1 MDESGSGQ
9 SHSAVNLHPRKTDHL
24 KAPWKPGESG
34 NPAGRPLGSRNK
46 LSESVIQDIA
56 ADWAVGGAET
66 IARVRMTDPATNFRV
81 VASILPKDVL
91 VNVQQQTPG
100 NLEPDEWRVLVDL
113 VRLIKASTPDG
124 ANALPSDLTPTL
136 EETVRAHFAKPIEN

>member
-1 MDESGSGQ
+1 
-9 SHSAVNLHPRKTDHL
+9 VNLHPRKTDHL

-56 ADWAVGGAET
+56 ADWAIGGPET
-66 IARVRMTDPATNFRV
+66 IARVRMTDPATYFRV
-81 VASILPKDVL
+81 VASILPRDVL

-113 VRLIKASTPDG
+113 VRLIKASAPDG
-124 ANALPSDLTPTL
+124 ADALPSDLTPAL
-136 EETVRAHFAKPIEN
+136 EETVRAHFAKPVE